1 MNDQP
6 ENKLIETIEEI
17 TENTQRNK
25 GVFVEY
31 TTEAELLD
39 ALKLCVNPEII
50 ITEPERILTFNNAPL
65 LWRGGKAFVCGVSKA
80 RKTTYLTLITS
91 ILCGRNEEARGFKT
105 HQKSYKVLYVDTEQ
119 AEYDSQRI
127 LFRVAKL
134 CGKNANELPLKVLPL
149 NKKSPQDI
157 RKLME
162 CVIIGY
168 RPDVVIL
175 DNWTDCVNSVNDERE
190 CTEFSR
196 KLRILAECYNL
207 AIYSVIHANEG
218 TRKDDR
224 PDFRGW
230 AKEESRKSDLTT
242 FLKDEGNYSSV
253 SFRGRQQTPDCF
265 CIGFDDN
272 GLPAFVDPT
281 TTQRKAIK
289 AIKDASLILSDIPQD
304 GITATELTGII
315 GRKLNIQK
323 RSAYARLAEFKLNGL
338 VFECSGLY
346 FATKQNKQEQ
356 EELPF

>member
-17 TENTQRNK
+17 TENTQSKR
-25 GVFVEY
+25 GVCIEY

-39 ALKLCVNPEII
+39 ALSLCINPEILK
-50 ITEPERILTFNNAPL
+50 TEPERILTFNNAPL

-80 RKTTYLTLITS
+80 RKTTYLTLIAS

-119 AEYDSQRI
+119 ADYDSQRI
-127 LFRVAKL
+127 LLRVAKL
-134 CGKNANELPLKVLPL
+134 CGKSATELPLKVLPL
-149 NKKSPQDI
+149 NEKSPQDI
-157 RKLME
+157 RILME
-162 CVIIGY
+162 RVIIAY

-196 KLRILAECYNL
+196 ILRKMAKLYNL
-207 AIYSVIHANEG
+207 AFYSVIHANEG

-230 AKEESRKSDLTT
+230 AKEEGRKSDLTT

-265 CIGFDDN
+265 YIGFDDN

-281 TTQRKAIK
+281 TTQKKATK
-289 AIKDASLILSDIPQD
+289 AMKDASLILSAIPQY
-304 GITATELTGII
+304 GISATELIGII
-315 GRKLNIQK
+315 GRKLNIQN
-323 RSAYARLAEFKLNGL
+323 RSAYARLAEFKRNDLI
-338 VFECSGLY
+338 FERDGLY